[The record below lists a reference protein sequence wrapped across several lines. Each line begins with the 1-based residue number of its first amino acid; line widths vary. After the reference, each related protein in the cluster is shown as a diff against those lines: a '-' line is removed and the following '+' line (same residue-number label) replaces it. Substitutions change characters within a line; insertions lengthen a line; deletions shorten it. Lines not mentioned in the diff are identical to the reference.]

1 MSDDKKPITKE
12 QKLKAFAL
20 FTMASNHYA
29 RAREF
34 EQALSELLG
43 YSEQDSYYCG
53 CISDEMQDGGNFARG
68 LKNEG
73 FVVVDDKPKKKQ
85 R

>member
-20 FTMASNHYA
+20 FTMANNHYA
-29 RAREF
+29 RAHEF
-34 EQALSELLG
+34 EAALSELLG
-43 YSEQDSYYCG
+43 YPEEDSYYCG
-53 CISDEMQDGGNFARG
+53 CISDEMQSGGNFERG
-68 LKNEG
+68 LKREG
-73 FVVVDDKPKKKQ
+73 FVVVPDKSKKKQ

>member
-1 MSDDKKPITKE
+1 MATQAKKTITPDT
-12 QKLKAFAL
+12 KLKAFAL
-20 FTMASNHYA
+20 FTMAHTHYQ

-34 EQALSELLG
+34 EEAIAEMLG
-43 YSEQDSYYCG
+43 YEEDGPYCG
-53 CISDEMQDGGNFARG
+53 CISDEMCDGGNFERG

-73 FVVVDDKPKKKQ
+73 FETKAAAKKPK

>member
-1 MSDDKKPITKE
+1 MSEKKPITKE

-34 EQALSELLG
+34 EQALSELLEYPDEDG
-43 YSEQDSYYCG
+43 YYCG
-53 CISDEMQDGGNFARG
+53 CISDELQDGSNFERG

-73 FVVVDDKPKKKQ
+73 FVVVADKTKKKQ